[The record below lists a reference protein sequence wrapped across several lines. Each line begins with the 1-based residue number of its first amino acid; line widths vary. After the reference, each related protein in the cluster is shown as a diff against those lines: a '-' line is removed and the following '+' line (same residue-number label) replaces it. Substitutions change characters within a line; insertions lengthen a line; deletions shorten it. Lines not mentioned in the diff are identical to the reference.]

1 MAMCAKLSARFSGKM
16 SDFVINTNL
25 PQRAKIV
32 ALGEK
37 YSDILDEPLKKLGLL
52 PVYVPDNPCVD
63 ARLSGHA
70 DLSLFHAGGDRIF
83 LAPYLKNSDFAQF
96 LGKIGFIVEY
106 ADINQS
112 EKYPHDAQLNIASIG
127 RAIVYGKKTAYR
139 PIVEYLTIAQK
150 LTVIPIN
157 QGYAKCSI
165 LAVDERSII
174 TQDRGAAQAC
184 AAAGF
189 DVLCIESGYVSLPGF
204 EYGFLGGSGFK
215 LSADILAFT
224 GTLDEHPDKKRIL
237 DFLHTRGVKP
247 VYLTERPV
255 FDVGSIIPLTEY

>member
-112 EKYPHDAQLNIASIG
+112 EKYPNDAQLNIAAIG
-127 RAIVYGKKTAYR
+127 STFVYGKKTAYR
-139 PIVEYLTIAQK
+139 PIVDCLTNIQK
-150 LTVIPIN
+150 WKSIPIN

-165 LAVDERSII
+165 LTVDERSII

-184 AAAGF
+184 AEAGF
-189 DVLCIESGYVSLPGF
+189 NILSVEPGYVSLPGF

-237 DFLHTRGVKP
+237 DFLHTRSVKP